1 MSDDVKADK
10 AKSAFLKAKQLLKA
24 KKAAAAEKAAAEAQK
39 NNVAEVVVPA
49 KQQENTVS

>member
-39 NNVAEVVVPA
+39 NENVAEVVPA
-49 KQQENTVS
+49 QQQQPTVS